1 MLVSRAM
8 SRNLITTTPD
18 TPVAEAQSTMRREK
32 IHHLPVVDPSGKLV
46 GIVTEKDLIY
56 ASPSPA
62 TSLSMYEINYL
73 LAKLRVSKV
82 MTREVITI
90 DGDTPLEQ
98 AARIMSDHDIGCL
111 PVISEGKP
119 VGIVTESDIFRV
131 FVDIFAARRKGVRV
145 EAILPDVKGELARLS
160 GAIAGIGGN
169 ILAFGSLPGD
179 EPTTVLVTLKVDAV
193 PRDKLI
199 ETIKPFVDRIVD
211 VREI

>member
-8 SRNLITTTPD
+8 SRKLITTTPE
-18 TPVAEAQSTMRREK
+18 TPVAEAQSQMRREK
-32 IHHLPVVDPSGKLV
+32 IHHLPVVDNSGKLV

-73 LAKLRVSKV
+73 LAKLRVAKV
-82 MTREVITI
+82 MTREVITATE
-90 DGDTPLEQ
+90 DSPLEQ
-98 AARIMSDHDIGCL
+98 AARVMADHDIGCL
-111 PVISEGKP
+111 PVVTDGKP

-131 FVDIFAARRKGVRV
+131 FVDTFAARRKGVRI
-145 EAILPDVKGELARLS
+145 EAVVPDVRGELARLS

-179 EPTTVLVTLKVDAV
+179 EPTAVLVTIKVDGV
-193 PRDKLI
+193 PRDKLL
-199 ETIKPFVDRIVD
+199 ETIKPFVERVVD
-211 VREI
+211 VREG

>member
-8 SRNLITTTPD
+8 SRNLVTTTPD
-18 TPVAEAQSTMRREK
+18 TPVAEAQSLMRRQK
-32 IHHLPVVDPSGKLV
+32 IHHLPVVEPSGKLV

-82 MTREVITI
+82 MTREVITVT
-90 DGDTPLEQ
+90 DDTPLEQ

-111 PVISEGKP
+111 PVVTDGKLL
-119 VGIVTESDIFRV
+119 GIVTESDIFRV
-131 FVDIFAARRKGVRV
+131 FVDVFGARRAGVRI
-145 EAILPDVKGELARLS
+145 EAILPDVRGELARLS

-169 ILAFGSLPGD
+169 IIAFGSLPGD
-179 EPTTVLVTLKVDAV
+179 EPTSVLVTLKVDGV
-193 PRDKLI
+193 SRDKLL
-199 ETIKPFVDRIVD
+199 ETIKPFVERLVD
-211 VREI
+211 VREL

>member
-8 SRNLITTTPD
+8 SRNVISTTPD
-18 TPVAEAQSTMRREK
+18 TPVAEAQSVMRREK
-32 IHHLPVVDPSGKLV
+32 IHHLPVVETSGKLV

-73 LAKLRVSKV
+73 LAKLRVAKV
-82 MTREVITI
+82 MTREVITVES
-90 DGDTPLEQ
+90 DVPLEQ
-98 AARIMSDHDIGCL
+98 AARVMADHDIGCL
-111 PVISEGKP
+111 PVVADGKP

-131 FVDIFAARRKGVRV
+131 FVDIFASRRKGIRV
-145 EAILPDVKGELARLS
+145 EAIVPDVRGELAGLS

-179 EPTTVLVTLKVDAV
+179 EPTTVLVTIKIDGV
-193 PRDKLI
+193 PREKLL
-199 ETIKPFVDRIVD
+199 ETVKPFVERIVD
-211 VREI
+211 VRET

>member
-8 SRNLITTTPD
+8 SRNVVTTTPD
-18 TPVAEAQSTMRREK
+18 TPVAEAQSIMRRDK
-32 IHHLPVVDPSGKLV
+32 IHHLPVVETSGKLV

-82 MTREVITI
+82 MTHEVITVT
-90 DGDTPLEQ
+90 GETPLEQ
-98 AARIMSDHDIGCL
+98 AARVMADHDIGCL
-111 PVISEGKP
+111 PVVADGKP

-131 FVDIFAARRKGVRV
+131 FVDVFAARRKGIRI
-145 EAILPDVKGELARLS
+145 EAIVPDVRGELAKLS
-160 GAIAGIGGN
+160 GAVAGIGGN

-179 EPTTVLVTLKVDAV
+179 EPTTVLVTIKIDGVS
-193 PRDKLI
+193 REKLL
-199 ETIKPFVDRIVD
+199 ETIKPFVERVVD
-211 VREI
+211 VREM

>member
-8 SRNLITTTPD
+8 SRNPITTSPD

-32 IHHLPVVDPSGKLV
+32 IHHLPVVDSSGRLV

-82 MTREVITI
+82 MTREVITVGS
-90 DGDTPLEQ
+90 DAPLEQ
-98 AARIMSDHDIGCL
+98 AARIMADHDIGCL
-111 PVISEGKP
+111 PVVDDDKL

-131 FVDIFAARRKGVRV
+131 FVDMFAARRKAVRV
-145 EAILPDVKGELARLS
+145 EAILPDVRGELARLS

-193 PRDKLI
+193 PSDRLL

>member
-8 SRNLITTTPD
+8 SRNVVTTTPD
-18 TPVAEAQSTMRREK
+18 TPVAEAQSVMRRDK
-32 IHHLPVVDPSGKLV
+32 IHHLPVVETSGKLV

-82 MTREVITI
+82 MTHEVITVT
-90 DGDTPLEQ
+90 GDTPLEQ
-98 AARIMSDHDIGCL
+98 AARVMADHDIGCL
-111 PVISEGKP
+111 PVVADGKP

-131 FVDIFAARRKGVRV
+131 FVDVFAARRKGIRI
-145 EAILPDVKGELARLS
+145 EAIVPDVRGELAKLS
-160 GAIAGIGGN
+160 GAVAGIGGN

-179 EPTTVLVTLKVDAV
+179 EPTTVLVTIKIDGVA
-193 PRDKLI
+193 REKLL
-199 ETIKPFVDRIVD
+199 ETIKPFVERVVD
-211 VREI
+211 VREM

>member
-32 IHHLPVVDPSGKLV
+32 IHHLPVVDSSGRLV

-82 MTREVITI
+82 MTREVITVG
-90 DGDTPLEQ
+90 GDAPLEQ
-98 AARIMSDHDIGCL
+98 AARIMADHDIGCL
-111 PVISEGKP
+111 PVVEEGKP

-145 EAILPDVKGELARLS
+145 EAVLPDVRGELAKLS

-193 PRDKLI
+193 GRERLI
-199 ETIKPFVDRIVD
+199 ETIKPFVERIAD

>member
-8 SRNLITTTPD
+8 SRNLVTTTPD
-18 TPVAEAQSTMRREK
+18 TPVAEAQSLMRREK
-32 IHHLPVVDPSGKLV
+32 IHHLPVVDASGGLA

-90 DGDTPLEQ
+90 GPDAPLEQ
-98 AARIMSDHDIGCL
+98 AARIMADHDIGGL
-111 PVISEGKP
+111 PVVAEGKP
-119 VGIVTESDIFRV
+119 VGIVTESDVFRV
-131 FVDIFAARRKGVRV
+131 FVDIFAARRRGVRV
-145 EAILPDVKGELARLS
+145 EAVVPDVRGELARLS
-160 GAIAGIGGN
+160 GAIAAAGGN

-179 EPTTVLVTLKVDAV
+179 EPTSVHVTLKVDGLPAD
-193 PRDKLI
+193 RLL
-199 ETIKPFVDRIVD
+199 ETIRPFVSRVVD
-211 VREI
+211 TREI

>member
-8 SRNLITTTPD
+8 SQNLVTTTPD
-18 TPVAEAQSTMRREK
+18 TPLAEAQSLMRRQK
-32 IHHLPVVDPSGKLV
+32 IHHLPVVDSSGKLV

-82 MTREVITI
+82 MTREVITVSA
-90 DGDTPLEQ
+90 DTPLEQ
-98 AARIMSDHDIGCL
+98 AARIMADHDIGCL
-111 PVISEGKP
+111 PVVAEGKP
-119 VGIVTESDIFRV
+119 VGIVTESDLFRV
-131 FVDIFAARRKGVRV
+131 FVDVFGARRSGVRI

-160 GAIAGIGGN
+160 GAIAGVGGN
-169 ILAFGSLPGD
+169 IIAFGSLPGD
-179 EPTTVLVTLKVDAV
+179 EPTSVLVTLKVDGV
-193 PRDKLI
+193 TRDRLL
-199 ETIKPFVDRIVD
+199 ETIKPFVERVVD